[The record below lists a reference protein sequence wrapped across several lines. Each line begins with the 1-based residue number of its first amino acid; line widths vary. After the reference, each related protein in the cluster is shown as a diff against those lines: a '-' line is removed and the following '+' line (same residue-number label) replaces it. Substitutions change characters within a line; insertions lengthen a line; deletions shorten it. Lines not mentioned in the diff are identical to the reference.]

1 MSELSRNNLKSLKQ
15 IATMDTVIIVFD
27 FLF

>member
-15 IATMDTVIIVFD
+15 IATIDTVIIVFD